1 MEINRLIEI
10 AQSLGF
16 EDLEKDLQWLSYRLS
31 QKNCP
36 LILPLVGEFS
46 AGKTTLLNSLTDNK
60 KLETDIKPTT
70 ATIFEIHFGCDS
82 CRAIVFDSMGERKEV
97 PSIEDLKNADLA
109 DAKVVEVFDT
119 SKRVPSST
127 IIVDTP
133 GLSSPNPK
141 HKQTLVDFLPKADGV
156 LLVIDINQG
165 LTKSTTDQEFLKT
178 IALSKRPIYAVFT
191 QCDLK
196 SNVEIEAQKKYL
208 MENAQIPIK
217 DIVCVSGKTGD
228 LDELYQ
234 LLQRIQNN
242 KDVILSQ
249 VNQQRLKNTAALM
262 SARIDELLNATHS
275 DKELEEAILEKK
287 DELNKLNRNID
298 RLVAS
303 LEEDIETNAND
314 VIRKFEDVIFA
325 KLDSLVTGKSANFD
339 AEAISA
345 INTTTSLLFNEFKET
360 VKDTLKK
367 TARARRNGDDAVTLR
382 SLDDVDVSS
391 LSMQGV
397 GYNLNLNAMGH
408 EYDSLIATA
417 ATAAVVIG
425 SGIYGGIA
433 AGAGAAVDNIDTATD
448 IIFDGGSMIK
458 DSLSIAQPQND
469 QQGMKAGQN
478 SKKEEIIV
486 GPVTNQT
493 QSGGL
498 LTQLVGLVTDNA
510 MGKPQRRRAIRD
522 YMDGVLIPNFKSE
535 IKNLSR
541 HLVASISD
549 ALHEEAAQSIN
560 EMTEALEQL
569 RVQMREQRQNY
580 QNRIN
585 ELRAYKS
592 ELLNI

>member
-1 MEINRLIEI
+1 MDINRLIKI
-10 AQSLGF
+10 SQNLGF

-31 QKNCP
+31 QSNCP

-46 AGKTTLLNSLTDNK
+46 AGKTTLLNALTDNK
-60 KLETDIKPTT
+60 QLETDIKPTT

-82 CRAIVFDSMGERKEV
+82 CHAIVYDSKGEKKEV
-97 PSIEDLKNADLA
+97 ANIEDLKNADLI

-196 SNVEIEAQKKYL
+196 SPSEIEAQKKYL
-208 MENAQIPIK
+208 KENAQIPIK
-217 DIVCVSGKTGD
+217 EVVCVSGKKGD

-234 LLQRIQNN
+234 LLQKIQND
-242 KDVILSQ
+242 KDEILSQ
-249 VNQQRLKNTAALM
+249 VNRQRLKNTATLM
-262 SARIDELLNATHS
+262 SGRIDELLNATHS
-275 DKELEEAILEKK
+275 DKGLEDAISEKK
-287 DELNKLNRNID
+287 LELNKLNRNID
-298 RLVAS
+298 SLVSS
-303 LEEDIETNAND
+303 LEEDIEANSND
-314 VIRKFEDVIFA
+314 VIRRFEDVIFD
-325 KLDSLVTGKSANFD
+325 KLDNLVAGRSSNFD

-345 INTTTSLLFNEFKET
+345 INATTSLLFNEYKES
-360 VKDTLKK
+360 VKDTLRKK
-367 TARARRNGDDAVTLR
+367 ANERRDSKNAVTLR
-382 SLDDVDVSS
+382 SLEDVDVSS
-391 LSMQGV
+391 LSIQGV
-397 GYNLNLNAMGH
+397 NYNLNLNTMGH
-408 EYDSLIATA
+408 EYDSIIATA

-425 SGIYGGIA
+425 AGVYGGVA
-433 AGAGAAVDNIDTATD
+433 AGAGAAFDNIDTATD
-448 IIFDGGSMIK
+448 IIFDGGSVINT
-458 DSLSIAQPQND
+458 STAFAQPQNN
-469 QQGMKAGQN
+469 QQ
-478 SKKEEIIV
+478 
-486 GPVTNQT
+486 VTNASNEDGETVIAGPATNQA

-498 LTQLVGLVTDNA
+498 VTHLVGLFTDKA
-510 MGKPQRRRAIRD
+510 MGKPQRRRAIHE
-522 YMDGVLIPNFKSE
+522 YMDGTLVPNFTSE
-535 IKNLSR
+535 IKSLSR
-541 HLVASISD
+541 YLTSSISD
-549 ALHEEAAQSIN
+549 ALHKEAAQSIN

-569 RVQMREQRQNY
+569 RTQMREQKQNY

-585 ELRAYKS
+585 ELRAYKN

>member
-10 AQSLGF
+10 AQGIGF
-16 EDLEKDLQWLSYRLS
+16 EDLEMDLQWLSYRLS

-46 AGKTTLLNSLTDNK
+46 AGKTTLLNALTDNK
-60 KLETDIKPTT
+60 QLETDIKPTT

-82 CRAIVFDSMGERKEV
+82 CHAIVFDSKGERKEV
-97 PSIEDLKNADLA
+97 SKIEDLKNADLA

-196 SNVEIEAQKKYL
+196 SKVEIEAQKKYL

-228 LDELYQ
+228 LEELYQ
-234 LLQRIQNN
+234 LLQRIQND

-249 VNQQRLKNTAALM
+249 VNQQRLKNTAVLM

-287 DELNKLNRNID
+287 TELNKLNRNID
-298 RLVAS
+298 GLVAS
-303 LEEDIETNAND
+303 LEEDIEVNTNA
-314 VIRKFEDVIFA
+314 VIRKFEDVIFD
-325 KLDSLVTGKSANFD
+325 KLDCLVAGKSSNFD
-339 AEAISA
+339 AEAVSA
-345 INTTTSLLFNEFKET
+345 INATTSLLFNEYKES

-367 TARARRNGDDAVTLR
+367 KVNERRGGNDAVTLR
-382 SLDDVDVSS
+382 SLEDIDVSS
-391 LSMQGV
+391 LSIQGV
-397 GYNLNLNAMGH
+397 SYNLNLNSMGH
-408 EYDSLIATA
+408 EYDSIIATA

-425 SGIYGGIA
+425 AGVYGGVA
-433 AGAGAAVDNIDTATD
+433 AGAGAAFDNIDTATD
-448 IIFDGGSMIK
+448 IIFDGGKMIGTTTA
-458 DSLSIAQPQND
+458 IAQPQNN
-469 QQGMKAGQN
+469 QQEAEASQN
-478 SKKEEIIV
+478 DDEMIV
-486 GPVTNQT
+486 GPAANQA

-498 LTQLVGLVTDNA
+498 VTQLVGLITDKA
-510 MGKPQRRRAIRD
+510 MGKPQRRRAIHD
-522 YMDGVLIPNFKSE
+522 YMDGTLVPNFKSE

-541 HLVASISD
+541 HLTASIRD
-549 ALHEEAAQSIN
+549 ALHKEAAQSIN

-569 RVQMREQRQNY
+569 RSQMREQRQNY
-580 QNRIN
+580 QNRID
-585 ELRAYKS
+585 ELRAYKN